1 MLVTKPALY
10 GIVSG
15 LVTLWENGSSYRLE
29 SETVFQVDSDSEK
42 GRIMHKTA
50 IVFGLLL
57 IGNGVYGYTG
67 GEVASVTALIPAFFG
82 AVILLCGIG
91 AGLKPGRTNMVLMH
105 IAALV
110 GLLGTL
116 AAGGRLISTL
126 SKEDA
131 NRFSQLNLGIM
142 AGLCAGFLFLCFQSF
157 RAAGRARRA
166 AAADAEAD
174 GS

>member
-1 MLVTKPALY
+1 
-10 GIVSG
+10 VSG
-15 LVTLWENGSSYRLE
+15 LVTLWANGSSYRLE
-29 SETVFQVDSDSEK
+29 NKMVFRAGSDLKK

-67 GEVASVTALIPAFFG
+67 GEVVSVTALIPAFVG

-91 AGLKPGRTNMVLMH
+91 AGLKPGRVNMILMH

-142 AGLCAGFLFLCFQSF
+142 AVLCAGFLFLCFQSF
-157 RAAGRARRA
+157 RAAGRARREA
-166 AAADAEAD
+166 AAASQAD